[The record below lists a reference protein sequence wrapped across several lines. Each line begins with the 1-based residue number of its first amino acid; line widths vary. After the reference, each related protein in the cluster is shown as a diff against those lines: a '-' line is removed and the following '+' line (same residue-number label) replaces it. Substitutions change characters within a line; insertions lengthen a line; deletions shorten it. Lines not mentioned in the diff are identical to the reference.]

1 MSDHDLSERTIFPPE
16 DSVLRQL
23 EEFIESVPVA
33 ELRSPEGRSTPIPDE
48 VYEVLGE
55 VVEALSR
62 GQAITVAPHDQT
74 LTTQEAADLLGISRP
89 TLVKLLEGGEIPYTQ
104 PGRHRRV
111 KLADV
116 LSFRQQNR
124 EAAERGLD
132 ELVEIS
138 EEADLYRDDVTS
150 TRLRR

>member
-1 MSDHDLSERTIFPPE
+1 MSRHEVHERTIFPPE
-16 DSVLRQL
+16 DSILRQL
-23 EEFIESVPVA
+23 EAFIESVPVA

-48 VYEVLGE
+48 VYDILGE

-62 GQAITVAPHDQT
+62 GQAITIAPHDQT
-74 LTTQEAADLLGISRP
+74 LTTQAAADLLGISRP
-89 TLVKLLEGGEIPYTQ
+89 TLVKLLERGEIPHTQ

-116 LSFRQQNR
+116 LDFRQQR
-124 EAAERGLD
+124 QEATERGLD

-138 EEADLYRDDVTS
+138 EDADLYRDDVSS

>member
-33 ELRSPEGRSTPIPDE
+33 ELRSPEGRSTPIPDA

-89 TLVKLLEGGEIPYTQ
+89 TLVKLLERGEIPYTQ

-124 EAAERGLD
+124 KAAERGLD
-132 ELVEIS
+132 ELVELS

>member
-1 MSDHDLSERTIFPPE
+1 MSQRDVTERTIFPPA
-16 DSVLRQL
+16 DAVLRQL
-23 EEFIESVPVA
+23 EDFIEAVPVA

-48 VYEVLGE
+48 VYEVLRD
-55 VVEALSR
+55 VVEALSQ

-89 TLVKLLEGGEIPYTQ
+89 TLVKLLERGEIPHTQ

-116 LSFRQQNR
+116 LSFRQRRQL
-124 EAAERGLD
+124 AAEQGLN
-132 ELVEIS
+132 ELVELS
-138 EEADLYRDDVTS
+138 EEADLYRDEVTS

>member
-1 MSDHDLSERTIFPPE
+1 MNHHDVAERTIFPPN
-16 DSVLRQL
+16 DAVLREL
-23 EEFIESVPVA
+23 EEFVESVPVA

-48 VYEVLGE
+48 VYEVLRD
-55 VVEALSR
+55 VVEAMSR

-89 TLVKLLEGGEIPYTQ
+89 TLVKLLERGEIPHTQ

-111 KLADV
+111 RLADV
-116 LSFRQQNR
+116 MSFRQQSR
-124 EAAERGLD
+124 VAARRALD
-132 ELVEIS
+132 DLVEIS

>member
-1 MSDHDLSERTIFPPE
+1 MSHDDLTERTIFPPE

-33 ELRSPEGRSTPIPDE
+33 ELRSPEGRSTPIPDK

-62 GQAITVAPHDQT
+62 GQAITVAPHDQA
-74 LTTQEAADLLGISRP
+74 LTTQEAADLLSISRP
-89 TLVKLLEGGEIPYTQ
+89 TLVKLLERGEIPYTQ

-116 LSFRQQNR
+116 LSFRQQSQV
-124 EAAERGLD
+124 AAERGLD

-138 EEADLYRDDVTS
+138 EGAALYRDDVTS

>member
-1 MSDHDLSERTIFPPE
+1 MSHDVSERTIFPPD

-33 ELRSPEGRSTPIPDE
+33 ELKSPEGRSTPLPHE
-48 VYEVLGE
+48 VYEVLRD
-55 VVEALSR
+55 VVEAMSR

-74 LTTQEAADLLGISRP
+74 LTTQQAADLLGISRP
-89 TLVKLLEGGEIPYTQ
+89 TLVKLLERGDIPFTQ

-111 KLADV
+111 RLADA
-116 LSFRQQNR
+116 LSYRQGSR

-132 ELVEIS
+132 ELVELS
-138 EEADLYRDDVTS
+138 EEADLYRDEVSS